1 MAGAVSFAG
10 SAAGSLLKSRIA
22 WGDEG
27 RPDGGAHHPAALSHT
42 QAVAAARKDSVAAP
56 PHSSHVHRPS
66 EKFVAPPARYMHKDA
81 NRYSDLA
88 LVEQAAEWLS
98 AQRGRGAATMPS
110 DADFRAAGMAGV
122 ADAIQRIHG
131 GNEAVAS
138 RLGLQIHH
146 TNACAALG
154 KGKDAARNL
163 AHWNKFSNVQQAVLE
178 LAQALCAPDTMPSY
192 MALRSAGLG
201 PVADAIRSKH
211 GGLQQVAQRLG
222 LQLSS
227 AFAE

>member
-1 MAGAVSFAG
+1 
-10 SAAGSLLKSRIA
+10 
-22 WGDEG
+22 
-27 RPDGGAHHPAALSHT
+27 
-42 QAVAAARKDSVAAP
+42 
-56 PHSSHVHRPS
+56 
-66 EKFVAPPARYMHKDA
+66 MHKDA

-98 AQRGRGAATMPS
+98 AQRGRAAATMPS
-110 DADFRAAGMAGV
+110 DADFRAAGMTGV

-131 GNEAVAS
+131 GNEAVAT

-146 TNACAALG
+146 TSACAVI
-154 KGKDAARNL
+154 GKDLSRDA

-178 LAQALCAPDTMPSY
+178 VAQALCAPDTMPSY

-201 PVADAIRSKH
+201 PVADAIRAKH
-211 GGLQQVAQRLG
+211 GGLQKVAHRLG

-227 AFAE
+227 AFAD

>member
-1 MAGAVSFAG
+1 MRTCDSDCRIDENGGCGGRRGAGA
-10 SAAGSLLKSRIA
+10 
-22 WGDEG
+22 
-27 RPDGGAHHPAALSHT
+27 
-42 QAVAAARKDSVAAP
+42 
-56 PHSSHVHRPS
+56 
-66 EKFVAPPARYMHKDA
+66 
-81 NRYSDLA
+81 
-88 LVEQAAEWLS
+88 
-98 AQRGRGAATMPS
+98 
-110 DADFRAAGMAGV
+110 
-122 ADAIQRIHG
+122 
-131 GNEAVAS
+131 
-138 RLGLQIHH
+138 
-146 TNACAALG
+146 G